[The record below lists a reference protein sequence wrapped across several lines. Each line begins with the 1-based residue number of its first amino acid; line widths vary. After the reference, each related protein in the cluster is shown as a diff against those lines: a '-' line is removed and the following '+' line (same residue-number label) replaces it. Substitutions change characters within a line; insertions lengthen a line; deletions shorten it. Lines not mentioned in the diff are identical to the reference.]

1 MPRPSR
7 SAALELAEAC
17 HRLQRLLDERELV
30 AASALIAEVIVTAK
44 RLGIRSAFIAF
55 VNAIYA
61 DYSGDAIGAF
71 HFIQEAIAMDAA
83 APPYRHSEA
92 VIIRRLR
99 SNLTAPDRDP
109 ANTDTPRI
117 WALLA
122 TIGEADDA
130 CHLALA
136 RFHVARS
143 NDLEAM
149 RIVDAV
155 TTLAPGNRDA
165 WLLKASIA
173 TRLGDEQLATRARAE
188 AAAAAAGTAVPFVLS
203 TEGLS

>member
-1 MPRPSR
+1 
-7 SAALELAEAC
+7 
-17 HRLQRLLDERELV
+17 
-30 AASALIAEVIVTAK
+30 
-44 RLGIRSAFIAF
+44 
-55 VNAIYA
+55 
-61 DYSGDAIGAF
+61 
-71 HFIQEAIAMDAA
+71 MDAA

-99 SNLTAPDRDP
+99 GKLTASDRDHGD
-109 ANTDTPRI
+109 AETPRI

-143 NDLEAM
+143 NDLEAL
-149 RIVDAV
+149 RVVDAV
-155 TTLAPGNRDA
+155 TTLAPANQDA

-173 TRLGDEQLATRARAE
+173 MRLGDERLAARARAE
-188 AAAAAAGTAVPFVLS
+188 AAAAGRGAIPFVVS
-203 TEGLS
+203 TEAAS

>member
-1 MPRPSR
+1 MSRPSR
-7 SAALELAEAC
+7 SETLELAEAC

-30 AASALIAEVIVTAK
+30 AASALTTEVIMTAK

-61 DYSGDAIGAF
+61 DYSGDVVAAF
-71 HFIQEAIAMDAA
+71 NFIQEAIAMDVA

-99 SNLTAPDRDP
+99 STLTAPDRDP
-109 ANTDTPRI
+109 ADTETPHI

-136 RFHVARS
+136 RFHVAKS

-149 RIVDAV
+149 QIVNAV
-155 TTLAPGNRDA
+155 TTLAPGNREA

-173 TRLGDEQLATRARAE
+173 TRLGDEALAGWARTE
-188 AAAAAAGTAVPFVLS
+188 AAALDGGPVSFVVAAESRA
-203 TEGLS
+203 

>member
-1 MPRPSR
+1 MSTRSR
-7 SAALELAEAC
+7 SAAMDLAEAC

-30 AASALIAEVIVTAK
+30 AASALTAEVSMTAK
-44 RLGIRSAFIAF
+44 RLGIRSAFICF

-61 DYSGDAIGAF
+61 DYSGDAVAAF
-71 HFIQEAIAMDAA
+71 NFIQEAIAMDPA

-92 VIIRRLR
+92 VIIRGLR
-99 SNLTAPDRDP
+99 RRLTAPDRD
-109 ANTDTPRI
+109 AADRETPRI

-122 TIGEADDA
+122 NIGEADDA

-136 RFHVARS
+136 GFHVATS